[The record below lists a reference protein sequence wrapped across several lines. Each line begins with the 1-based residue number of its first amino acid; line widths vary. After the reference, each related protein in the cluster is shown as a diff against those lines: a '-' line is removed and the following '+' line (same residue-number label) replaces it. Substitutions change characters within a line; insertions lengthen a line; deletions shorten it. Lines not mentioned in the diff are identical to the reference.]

1 MKKTL
6 LIVSALM
13 MAGSVYAETGL
24 YMGDVKM
31 EPGKTYTCNEIE
43 GDEYDGYMINPHLTV
58 KGNAGTAFN
67 FSFTS
72 SHSVLYCGSGEC
84 IPSTEATYNGN
95 IDASGVWDPQL
106 EYVNYMAESIDEL
119 DKDVTVDITL
129 DSKNYKLVM
138 NSTEGKVSTI
148 GKDRQVVYS
157 NNMLVYN
164 LSDSAEAIVYDMQ
177 GRSVMNVAVN
187 GSGSLDLGKLTRGAY
202 IYRIGAN
209 CGKVWVK

>member
-58 KGNAGTAFN
+58 KGDAGTAFN

-72 SHSVLYCGSGEC
+72 NVDVMYCGSGLC
-84 IPSTEATYNGN
+84 MPTSSATYSGN
-95 IDASGVWDPQL
+95 IAANGVWNPQL
-106 EYVNYMAESIDEL
+106 EYMDYIAESIDEIA
-119 DKDVTVDITL
+119 KNVTVDITL

-209 CGKVWVK
+209 CGKVLVK